1 MDDCILFATLFGK
14 KEVFMQLSFKNMY
27 AADMDFYER
36 AQQLY
41 SVQKVD
47 LRTYIYYRNNK
58 ESLTGKIKTQSQI
71 GN

>member
-1 MDDCILFATLFGK
+1 MTLTF
-14 KEVFMQLSFKNMY
+14 QNMY
-27 AADMDFYER
+27 AADVDFYER
-36 AQQLY
+36 AQKLY
-41 SVQKVD
+41 SVKKVD